1 VTPTRREALAA
12 GVTALSLGAAAGQ
25 PAAEVIDTHTHFY
38 DPTRPG
44 GVPWPGKDDR
54 VLYRPVL
61 PAEYRRLAA
70 PLGVTGTVVV
80 EASPRVEDTDWLL
93 GLAKDD
99 PFLLGVVGRLVP
111 SDRDFVRHLTRLA
124 ADPKFVGIRV
134 SATEVR
140 ACRTD
145 RDQLDRLK
153 ALADAGRTLDV
164 NGDHRAFTEAAWLAD
179 RIPGV
184 RIVVNHLGN
193 PLIDGRDPPAE
204 WLDALK
210 AAAAVQTV
218 WCKLSALADS
228 TRRREQRA
236 PTAPAFYR
244 PVLDAAWAAF
254 GTDRLVFGT
263 NWPVSDHYAP
273 LARVVA
279 LATEFVKGKGDAVY
293 RKVMAENAREAYRLP
308 RLALLLRRRR

>member
-1 VTPTRREALAA
+1 MNPTRREVLAA
-12 GVTALSLGAAAGQ
+12 GVTALSLGAADGQ

-38 DPTRPG
+38 DPSRPG
-44 GVPWPGKDDR
+44 GVPWPGRDDR

-80 EASPRVEDTDWLL
+80 EASPRVEDNDWLL

-99 PFLLGVVGRLVP
+99 PFLLGVVGRLLP
-111 SDRDFVRHLTRLA
+111 ADRDFARNLTRLA

-134 SATEVR
+134 TAGEVR

-164 NGDHRAFTEAAWLAD
+164 NGGHEAFTEAAWLAG
-179 RIPGV
+179 RLPAL

-193 PLIDGRDPPAE
+193 TLIDGCAPPAA
-204 WLDALK
+204 WLDALNT
-210 AAAAVQTV
+210 AAAAKTV

-236 PTAPAFYR
+236 PAELAFYR

-254 GTDRLVFGT
+254 GAERLVFGT

-279 LATEFVKGKGDAVY
+279 LAAEFVRAKGDAAY
-293 RKVMAENAREAYRLP
+293 RKVMASNAREAYRLP
-308 RLALLLRRRR
+308 RRG

>member
-12 GVTALSLGAAAGQ
+12 GVAALSLAPAAVQ

-70 PLGVTGTVVV
+70 PFGVTGTVVV
-80 EASPRVEDTDWLL
+80 EASPRVEDNDWLL
-93 GLAKDD
+93 RLAADD
-99 PFLLGVVGRLVP
+99 PFLLGVVGRLLP
-111 SDRDFVRHLTRLA
+111 SDPTFTRHLTRLA
-124 ADPKFVGIRV
+124 ADPKFVGIRIT
-134 SATEVR
+134 ADEVR
-140 ACRTD
+140 AALAD
-145 RDQLDRLK
+145 RDQLDRLRT
-153 ALADAGRTLDV
+153 LADAGRTLDV
-164 NGDHRAFTEAAWLAD
+164 NGGPEVLGLAARLAE
-179 RIPGV
+179 RLPGA

-193 PLIDGRDPPAE
+193 PLIDGRDPPAA
-204 WLDALK
+204 WLDGLK
-210 AAAAVQTV
+210 AAAAARNV

-228 TRRREQRA
+228 TRRRNQ
-236 PTAPAFYR
+236 TAPADLVFYR
-244 PVLDAAWAAF
+244 PVMDAAWAAF
-254 GTDRLVFGT
+254 GEDRLLFGT

-279 LATEFVKGKGDAVY
+279 LAADYVRGKGDAAY
-293 RKVMAENAREAYRLP
+293 RKVMGANARAAYRLP
-308 RLALLLRRRR
+308 RR

>member
-1 VTPTRREALAA
+1 MTPTRREALAA
-12 GVTALSLGAAAGQ
+12 SVTALSLGAAAAQ

-44 GVPWPGKDDR
+44 GVPWPTQDDR
-54 VLYRPVL
+54 LLYRPVL

-80 EASPRVEDTDWLL
+80 EASPRVEDNDWLL
-93 GLAKDD
+93 SLAKDD
-99 PFLLGVVGRLVP
+99 PFLLGVVGRLLP
-111 SDRDFVRHLTRLA
+111 SDANFGRHLARLA

-134 SATEVR
+134 TADEVR
-140 ACRTD
+140 ASRTD

-153 ALADAGRTLDV
+153 ALADTGRTLDV
-164 NGDHRAFTEAAWLAD
+164 NGGHEAFTEAAWLAG
-179 RIPGV
+179 RLPSL

-193 PLIDGRDPPAE
+193 PLIDGRAPPAA
-204 WLDALK
+204 WLAALK
-210 AAAAVQTV
+210 AAAEAKTV
-218 WCKLSALADS
+218 WCKLSAFADS

-236 PTAPAFYR
+236 PADPAFYR

-254 GTDRLVFGT
+254 GADRLVFGT

-279 LATEFVKGKGDAVY
+279 LATEFVKAKGDAGY
-293 RKVMAENAREAYRLP
+293 RKVMAANAREAYRLP
-308 RLALLLRRRR
+308 PRG